1 MKIPKPSPIDH
12 PNLSHSMEKTDAVD
26 SKTWERF
33 KEGDEDAFIQIYQE
47 YFVSLY
53 KYGSQFTRSRDIIK
67 DVIQDLFIDLR
78 RQRNRLV
85 IARIK
90 PYLFV
95 SFRRRLILKLKSQSK
110 ELALDAETMNGYDFT
125 VEVSNE
131 RKIIDQQQQ
140 EIDQARLKSAI
151 EKLPD
156 RQREAIYLYYFE
168 NLSYQEMK
176 EMMALKDIKSARN
189 LIYKA
194 INSMRDIILGIVLC
208 FY

>member
-1 MKIPKPSPIDH
+1 
-12 PNLSHSMEKTDAVD
+12 MEKTDAVD